1 MTQHNSLD
9 VKFSNSQLN
18 KLKSGRKNGTKVTL
32 KLSSNSLLKILIM
45 KFSAKTIHKFKSFV
59 KLLQMVHQLI

>member
-18 KLKSGRKNGTKVTL
+18 KLKSERKNGTKVTL
-32 KLSSNSLLKILIM
+32 KLSSNSLLQILIM
-45 KFSAKTIHKFKSFV
+45 KFSAKTI
-59 KLLQMVHQLI
+59 LI